1 MAGARFEVGD
11 VVMLKS
17 GGQAATVSKIDK
29 TEVTVTYFSEPAG
42 EFKTAVLSAAI
53 LEVVD
58 FSDDE
63 DEVDGE

>member
-17 GGQAATVSKIDK
+17 GGQAATVTKIEK

-42 EFKTAVLSAAI
+42 EFKTAVLLAGI

-58 FSDDE
+58 FSDDDVE
-63 DEVDGE
+63 DE